1 MQNMKWV
8 VWQWGITM
16 IPLFHNGKIRIEWH
30 WNIGPTT
37 SGVFLIQLHNFWCF
51 LDSTPHFLVFS
62 WFNSTISGVFLIQLH
77 NFWCFLDST
86 PHFLVFSWFNSTFF
100 GVFLIQLHN
109 FWCFLNSTPLLL
121 EVSLFSFQ
129 GIYAKTIKV
138 LHKIIELAFHLMSP
152 LFFKLLCDES
162 HVFLFFFSWI
172 CEFLNKKKQNK
183 TKFHLCSQSLSQEQ
197 LALAWF
203 LCL

>member
-1 MQNMKWV
+1 MWSSRKTWISSMQNMKWV

-37 SGVFLIQLHNFWCF
+37 
-51 LDSTPHFLVFS
+51 
-62 WFNSTISGVFLIQLH
+62 SGVFLIQLH

-138 LHKIIELAFHLMSP
+138 LHKIIELAFHLMSR